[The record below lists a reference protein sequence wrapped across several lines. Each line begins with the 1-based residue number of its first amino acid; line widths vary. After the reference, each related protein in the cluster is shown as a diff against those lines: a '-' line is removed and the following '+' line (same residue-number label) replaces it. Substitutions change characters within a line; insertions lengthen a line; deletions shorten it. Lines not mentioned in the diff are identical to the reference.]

1 MAGLSDATV
10 PRLSSEQEAL
20 KAAFVSEGGSWSS
33 SWENLTL
40 LDPGYFSAYLK
51 LRSASV
57 KKNRLPRKV
66 QELVLLSLNA
76 SCTTMYTPSIS
87 AHTRGALQA
96 GATKDEI
103 LEVLELS
110 SVLGIH
116 AVSVGVPLLEEVLQE
131 EGIPHD
137 QAADSSES
145 DPRRRAI
152 KDDFIKKR
160 GYWHAG
166 WERVLKFDPD
176 FFEAYTEFSGYPFR
190 TRRQSGQPN
199 ASVDESRGLEP
210 KVKELIY
217 CAIDCATTHLFQP
230 GLKLHIRNAVRY
242 GATAGEVMEVFELA
256 SLMGVHTVLA
266 GGDVL
271 ATHIGVAP
279 SLSNIHSG

>member
-1 MAGLSDATV
+1 MAGLSESTA

-20 KAAFVSEGGSWSS
+20 KAAFLSEGGSWSS
-33 SWENLTL
+33 SWENLTI
-40 LDPGYFSAYLK
+40 LDPGYVSAYLR
-51 LRSASV
+51 LRSASF
-57 KKNRLPRKV
+57 KRNRLPRKV

-87 AHTRGALQA
+87 AHTMGALQA

-116 AVSVGVPLLEEVLQE
+116 AISVGVPLLEEVLQE
-131 EGIPHD
+131 EGVTHD
-137 QAADSSES
+137 QADESSES
-145 DPRRRAI
+145 DPRRKAI

-190 TRRQSGQPN
+190 TRNHTSQPN
-199 ASVDESRGLEP
+199 TSVEQSRGLEP

-242 GATAGEVMEVFELA
+242 GATAGEIMEVFELA

-271 ATHIGVAP
+271 ASQIGANAGR
-279 SLSNIHSG
+279 SNPHCG